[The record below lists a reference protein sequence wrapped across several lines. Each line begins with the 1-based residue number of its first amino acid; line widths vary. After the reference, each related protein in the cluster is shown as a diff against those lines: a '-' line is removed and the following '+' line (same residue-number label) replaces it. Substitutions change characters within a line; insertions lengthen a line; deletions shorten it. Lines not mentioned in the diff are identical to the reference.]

1 MVLRTAAA
9 RKNILD
15 ACVWF
20 WRKKEN
26 RYKFKEDLEPSK
38 LPSSIEES

>member
-9 RKNILD
+9 RKIIWMLVFGFD
-15 ACVWF
+15 G
-20 WRKKEN
+20 RREN